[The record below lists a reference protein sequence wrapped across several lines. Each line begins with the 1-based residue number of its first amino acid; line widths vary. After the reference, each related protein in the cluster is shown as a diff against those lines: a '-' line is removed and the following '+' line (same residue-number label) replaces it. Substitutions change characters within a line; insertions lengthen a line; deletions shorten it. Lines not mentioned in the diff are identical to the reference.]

1 MHESDQSSKNKDSVP
16 RPLLVNDGE
25 ICQEDHLKLEKENGM
40 VLMKT
45 FSELFCLNFSP
56 RNHAAGDLIRH

>member
-1 MHESDQSSKNKDSVP
+1 MSG
-16 RPLLVNDGE
+16 L
-25 ICQEDHLKLEKENGM
+25 EDHLKLEKENGM

-56 RNHAAGDLIRH
+56 WNHAAIEVIRH